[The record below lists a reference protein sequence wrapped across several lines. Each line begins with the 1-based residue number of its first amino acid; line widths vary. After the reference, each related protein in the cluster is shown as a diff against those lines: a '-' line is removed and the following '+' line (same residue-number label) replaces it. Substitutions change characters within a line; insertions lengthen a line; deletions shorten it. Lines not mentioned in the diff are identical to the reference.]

1 MDKTINKTDT
11 MNFFNE
17 ELKKTKLYNQRVQ
30 DLKNGDTDFLYGK
43 IGYGTGLLMNRGHYF
58 GQQAKSPIAFDSY
71 SLRMHTFF
79 FGATGE
85 GKTAVAFATY
95 LNSITKM
102 IAENNIYQM
111 IMGKRPYKLGMF
123 VQDGKAKL
131 YQDIVKHKCL
141 KYRKD
146 IKIIGTEKGQYFCQL
161 IKNMTPDEY
170 KASFEATYSQVAGQ
184 AKDGTWKNYAASL
197 VGYGALI
204 CLILSEYKDEVS
216 TWECFDG
223 KQVYSMSGVY
233 SLLSDDNNIKK
244 ANKFIDEKLQ
254 AGEVT
259 ENIFELTTGINY
271 VMARE
276 YLDIQWTGG
285 GLPNETKGSIMQA
298 VNTVFAVMAGA
309 GKLSK
314 FFTGYADD
322 GSEEIDLDYC
332 LNGGVVLC
340 AVGEAGDNPQA
351 GKLIATWLSARL
363 KVLARRKEINQ
374 PEDCKY
380 ELCAHVIDEF
390 QIIATTGGVLTD
402 SGFWNVARST
412 GLFLVAATQS
422 YSALEEVFG
431 ATGLENFLANCRNR
445 FCMRIEDM
453 KTIQKISEYA
463 GKTLRGDVFEENF
476 YENFYQRELDK
487 PDTFIS
493 PKSII
498 DNSSN
503 WSVKAGAKTTISTSV
518 KNSIV
523 SFAGAVSGKGHS
535 NKETGSFGNPTPDA
549 IFERQEAKEKQAIEK
564 GLSLK
569 PTLEPDELL
578 YGGGLVFG
586 MVQSMASYRVDMID
600 MEAVSKEF
608 ENDNEEKWMELSK
621 FLSVA

>member
-58 GQQAKSPIAFDSY
+58 GQQSKSPIAYDFY
-71 SLRMHTFF
+71 SLRMNNIG

-85 GKTAVAFATY
+85 GKTKTIIST
-95 LNSITKM
+95 LLTSISKM
-102 IAENNIYQM
+102 IAENNVYQI
-111 IMGKRPYKLGMF
+111 IMGKKPYKLGMF
-123 VQDGKAKL
+123 IQDGKAKL
-131 YQDIVKHKCL
+131 YQDVVKHKYL
-141 KYRKD
+141 KHRKD
-146 IKIIGTEKGQYFCQL
+146 VKIIGTEKGHCFVDL
-161 IKNMTPDEY
+161 TVEMTPSEM
-170 KASFEATYSQVAGQ
+170 KSSFEGVYTQLAGQ
-184 AKDGTWKNYAASL
+184 AKDGTWKNYASAL
-197 VGYGALI
+197 FGHCALI
-204 CLILSEYKDEVS
+204 CLILKEYKEEVENWS
-216 TWECFDG
+216 CFEG
-223 KQVYSMSGVY
+223 KKIYSMSGVY

-254 AGEVT
+254 AGEIT
-259 ENIFELTTGINY
+259 ETVFELTTGFDYI
-271 VMARE
+271 MSRE
-276 YLDIQWTGG
+276 YLDVQWTGG
-285 GLPNETKGSIMQA
+285 ALPNETKGSIMQA
-298 VNTVFAVMAGA
+298 VNTVFGTIAGA
-309 GKLSK
+309 GKLSR
-314 FFTGYADD
+314 FFTGYCEDA
-322 GSEEIDLDYC
+322 EEVDLDYC
-332 LNGGVVLC
+332 LNGGVLLC

-351 GKLIATWLSARL
+351 GKLVATWLSSRL
-363 KVLARRKEINQ
+363 KVLARRKEIER
-374 PEDCKY
+374 PEDCKTD
-380 ELCAHVIDEF
+380 LCAHIIDEF
-390 QIIATTGGVLTD
+390 QLIATTGGVLTD

-412 GLFLVAATQS
+412 GLFLVALTQS